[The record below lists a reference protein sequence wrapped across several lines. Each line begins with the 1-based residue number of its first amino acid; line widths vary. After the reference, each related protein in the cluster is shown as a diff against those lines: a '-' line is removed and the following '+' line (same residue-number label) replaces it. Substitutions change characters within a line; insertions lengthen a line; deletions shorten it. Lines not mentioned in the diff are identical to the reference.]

1 MAEIRIAR
9 NAGFCFG
16 VRRATG
22 LLEDALE
29 KAKATGETVYTLG
42 HIIHN
47 HVYLEDVAKRGAV
60 CISHGELCDLEKRV

>member
-1 MAEIRIAR
+1 MAEIRIAK

-29 KAKATGETVYTLG
+29 KAKSTGETVYTLG
-42 HIIHN
+42 HIIPN
-47 HVYLEDVAKRGAV
+47 HVYLEDVT
-60 CISHGELCDLEKRV
+60 